1 MITLREARVKV
12 NVLMISNVST
22 GLLSGTP
29 ELVESSIRSIW
40 RVPVILA
47 LPGHGH
53 MGQVGMVD
61 IDAKTGEI
69 LTDQTLFDTIHK
81 NANDLVQRTGS

>member
-12 NVLMISNVST
+12 NVLMISYVST

-29 ELVESSIRSIW
+29 ELVTSSGRSVW

-61 IDAKTGEI
+61 VDAQSGEA
-69 LTDQTLFDTIHK
+69 LADQTLLASISK
-81 NANDLVQRTGS
+81 NANDLAKRAGL